1 MSMKSKIQDKISMI
15 EMLRDPRTST
25 NKMRKISHQLGPT
38 GARTKR
44 CVDPWRCFY
53 CWKVIFTLMNNKLLR
68 KWYHSMIELV
78 EKVELTIVGLS
89 GLDQF
94 YSDAENQPKYKSII
108 DRWPKIHRAQLKF
121 ITKSFTNFH
130 ARIGAK
136 GNPKFGTSWDSS
148 HDLEMTTEM
157 TQTLTKKSTLLKAP
171 AYSFGKKPTNY
182 N

>member
-1 MSMKSKIQDKISMI
+1 
-15 EMLRDPRTST
+15 
-25 NKMRKISHQLGPT
+25 
-38 GARTKR
+38 
-44 CVDPWRCFY
+44 
-53 CWKVIFTLMNNKLLR
+53 
-68 KWYHSMIELV
+68 MIELV

-94 YSDAENQPKYKSII
+94 YSDAENQSKYRSII

-121 ITKSFTNFH
+121 ITKFFTKFL

-148 HDLEMTTEM
+148 HDLEMTKEM

-171 AYSFGKKPTNY
+171 AYCCGKEPNSY